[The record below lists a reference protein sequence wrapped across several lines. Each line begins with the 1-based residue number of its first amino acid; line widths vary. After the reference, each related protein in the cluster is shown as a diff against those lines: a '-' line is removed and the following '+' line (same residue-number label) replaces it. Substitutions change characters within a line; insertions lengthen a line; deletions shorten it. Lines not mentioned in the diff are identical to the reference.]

1 MTTVLD
7 RVTQILV
14 SHLGVDEG
22 QVTPDTGFKELGMD
36 SLDLVEI
43 IIRFEEEFASEADS
57 GDEFEITDDQ
67 ARKIT
72 TVDDAV
78 TYLKSRGIQ
87 DR

>member
-1 MTTVLD
+1 VTTVLD

-22 QVTPDTGFKELGMD
+22 QVTPDTSFKELGMD

-43 IIRFEEEFASEADS
+43 IIRFEEEFEGEADS
-57 GDEFEITDDQ
+57 GAGFEITDEQ
-67 ARKIT
+67 AKTIQ

-78 TYLKSRGIQ
+78 RYLKSRGIQ